1 MTERV
6 LFLGAGASAH
16 FGLPMTSGILAEI
29 VERIEN
35 EKLFGPQGDR
45 RQRLGHILAELLP
58 GLDSWRNKDHGEKTW
73 KDTLPWITEVLSLID
88 HLMAYENSMS
98 GQLRVQDLPQA
109 RRLLEQAIS
118 EVLARGNGSMLSDV
132 PDRTREDD
140 ELARRRYPHLF
151 ERQLS
156 QHEDLRRLAHWV
168 VNEPGGCSVITTNYD
183 MLLDSEIFPLMNGYE
198 EIWKNID
205 FGFSPREGNQDT
217 IYAPPAKPKVSLY
230 KLHGSLNWLRCARC
244 GRIYVNPSGQIA
256 YLAFEDEITQ
266 ANSCHCGYAP
276 LQHVMVTPSFLRTVH
291 DPNLYQIWHNALEA
305 LRRARQWFIIGY
317 SLPQEDLAI
326 RSLLL
331 RAYHG
336 GASKSEI
343 HVFVAD
349 ERSRPSYE
357 LQFPGCRYYTT
368 KLEGFLKTHVAGSLG
383 T

>member
-58 GLDSWRNKDHGEKTW
+58 GLDSWRKKNHGEKTW

-98 GQLRVQDLPQA
+98 GQLRVRDLVQA

-140 ELARRRYPHLF
+140 ELARRRYPYLF

-168 VNEPGGCSVITTNYD
+168 VYEQGACSVITTNYD
-183 MLLDSEIFPLMNGYE
+183 MLLDSEIYSLMNGYE
-198 EIWKNID
+198 DI
-205 FGFSPREGNQDT
+205 
-217 IYAPPAKPKVSLY
+217 
-230 KLHGSLNWLRCARC
+230 
-244 GRIYVNPSGQIA
+244 
-256 YLAFEDEITQ
+256 
-266 ANSCHCGYAP
+266 
-276 LQHVMVTPSFLRTVH
+276 
-291 DPNLYQIWHNALEA
+291 
-305 LRRARQWFIIGY
+305 
-317 SLPQEDLAI
+317 
-326 RSLLL
+326 
-331 RAYHG
+331 
-336 GASKSEI
+336 
-343 HVFVAD
+343 
-349 ERSRPSYE
+349 
-357 LQFPGCRYYTT
+357 
-368 KLEGFLKTHVAGSLG
+368 
-383 T
+383 